1 VNEGRNFLK
10 VEAKSSPPWSQTSL
24 LGLGAV
30 SSGNMDQDM
39 CFEISDPCFLE
50 KYAKFIHW

>member
-1 VNEGRNFLK
+1 MILINTVNCWTLLDFNDFDH
-10 VEAKSSPPWSQTSL
+10 AL

-50 KYAKFIHW
+50 KYAKFIHR

>member
-50 KYAKFIHW
+50 KYAKFIHR